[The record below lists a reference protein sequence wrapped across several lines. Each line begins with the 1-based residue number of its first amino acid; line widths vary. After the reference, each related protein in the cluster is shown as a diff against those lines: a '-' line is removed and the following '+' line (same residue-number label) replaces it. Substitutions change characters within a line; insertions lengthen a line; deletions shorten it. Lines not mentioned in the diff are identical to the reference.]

1 MITDFDDFEIFN
13 FFKSFDS
20 NCSRVAKRRFVKGE
34 TVTTY
39 VEKRNQVCILL
50 YGEADLIRYDY
61 NGNKTIIG
69 QFSNNDIFGEA
80 FYPANTNNELF
91 VLAKKNCE
99 VLFFNYN
106 DVLEK
111 CKSNCKF
118 HEELSSKLHMLIM
131 KRIINLNTRVELLT
145 KKNIRDKLLSY
156 FNLLSSKKLS
166 KTFTIPLSL
175 TDLADYLSVDR
186 SAMMRELSHLKEEGF
201 IEKNGHK
208 IKLLY

>member
-1 MITDFDDFEIFN
+1 MITDFDVLN
-13 FFKSFDS
+13 FFKAFDTK
-20 NCSRVAKRRFVKGE
+20 CSKASKRRFSRGE
-34 TVTTY
+34 TITTY
-39 VEKRNQVCILL
+39 VEKRNKMCILL
-50 YGEADLIRYDY
+50 FGEADLIRYDF

-91 VLAKKNCE
+91 VLAKKDCE
-99 VLFFNYN
+99 VLFFIYD
-106 DVLEK
+106 DVMTK
-111 CKSNCKF
+111 CKSNCSF
-118 HEELSSKLHMLIM
+118 HEELTSKLQLLIM
-131 KRIINLNTRVELLT
+131 KRIISLNTRVELLT

-156 FNLLSSKKLS
+156 FDLLSSKKLS
-166 KTFTIPLSL
+166 KTITLPLSL